1 MSAAALLDAPAA
13 AFASAPCGRAAG
25 GPRPT
30 LEELLEESWRTA
42 RSHGETECPV
52 CHAPMQLDNA
62 LARCSGCGST
72 LS

>member
-13 AFASAPCGRAAG
+13 FASAPRGRAAG

-52 CHAPMQLDNA
+52 CQAPMHLDNA
-62 LARCSGCGST
+62 LSRCSGCGST